1 MNMITQN
8 YKGGGLRFRA
18 LIDEGGTVNDIN
30 GEPGIVYF
38 FRNGRTWLEAHFRCG
53 VLSAPAG
60 GPAITEYDQF
70 GEVVATTDTGR
81 RLPTF

>member
-18 LIDEGGTVNDIN
+18 LIEGGTVNDIN
-30 GEPGIVYF
+30 GEPGIIFF
-38 FRNGRTWLEAHFRCG
+38 FRNGRKWLEAHFRCG
-53 VLSAPAG
+53 VLSAPEG
-60 GPAITEYDQF
+60 GHAITEYNQF
-70 GEVVATTDTGR
+70 GEIVADTGR